1 MRVLLCG
8 GGTAGHVN
16 PALAIAETIK
26 RNYHDSTFAYVAT
39 EKGIENKLVPY
50 PKYIISAIGL
60 KKSLLS
66 NIKTVYYT
74 VKSIN
79 KCKKIIKDFSPDL
92 VIGTGGYSCYP
103 VIRTASKMGI
113 KTAIHESNAYP
124 GKTTRMLSKYA
135 DVIFINYAESKRYFE
150 GKNTVVCGI
159 PFLQSFLSNAHC
171 SISSGKERTVL
182 CFGGSLG
189 AEKMNECAL
198 MIAKSIENRNI
209 KLIWGC
215 GGREYSKCKQELT
228 KAGLYKNDNIEL
240 RDYIDNMAEILNMVD
255 IVICRAGAISI
266 AEMAYNRKCTVF
278 IPSPNVTDNHQYK
291 NAKVLADK
299 GASYLVQE
307 ENISDVP
314 GIVNMLLDDD
324 KKRNEL
330 CDKIGEFCIR
340 DSNKIIYREI
350 KKLMH
355 I

>member
-26 RNYHDSTFAYVAT
+26 RNCQNAIFAYIAT

-50 PKYIISAIGL
+50 PKYIISARGL

-74 VKSIN
+74 VKSISQ
-79 KCKKIIKDFSPDL
+79 CKKIIKDFSPDL

-124 GKTTRMLSKYA
+124 GKSTRMMSKYA
-135 DVIFINYAESKRYFE
+135 DVIFINYAESKKYFE
-150 GKNTVVCGI
+150 GKNVVVCGI
-159 PFLQSFLSNAHC
+159 PFLQSFLNSAYC
-171 SISSGKERTVL
+171 STSRRKVRTVL

-198 MIAKSIENRNI
+198 LIAKSIENRNI

-215 GGREYSKCKQELT
+215 GVREYSKCKQEL
-228 KAGLYKNDNIEL
+228 KNAGLHRNDNIEL
-240 RDYIDNMAEILNMVD
+240 RDYIDNMAEVLDMVD

-291 NAKVLADK
+291 NAKILADK
-299 GASYLVQE
+299 GASYLVEE
-307 ENISDVP
+307 ENISEVP
-314 GIVNMLLDDD
+314 DIVNMLLNDD

-330 CDKIGEFCIR
+330 SNKIAEFCIR

-350 KKLMH
+350 KKLMD